1 MVSVETAP
9 SGTGTAMP
17 LPATAVTAGFNSA
30 TVVLA
35 CPSSSRK
42 CRFHLG
48 FSLAVSGD
56 RTNKKPT
63 YPRLS
68 IDDLR
73 KLIVPDFTSIGESSL
88 AKIVATYDDL
98 AERTFLPL
106 THMDSGP
113 VRRALDDAVGDALG
127 LDAERVATIR
137 HNRPPSRR

>member
-1 MVSVETAP
+1 MFRV
-9 SGTGTAMP
+9 
-17 LPATAVTAGFNSA
+17 
-30 TVVLA
+30 
-35 CPSSSRK
+35 
-42 CRFHLG
+42 
-48 FSLAVSGD
+48 SLAVSGD

-88 AKIVATYDDL
+88 AKMVATYDDL
-98 AERTFLPL
+98 AERTLLPL

-137 HNRPPSRR
+137 RSLAAEPPVTGKRYAGLRSA